1 MLLDY
6 DGERSI
12 LESFKIDQML
22 DLNVTSVEGIEEV
35 VPFRS
40 GNTALKKLLGQK
52 DPIVR
57 CHRWVHVTLEEL
69 PHTDDDDSP

>member
-6 DGERSI
+6 DGKRSI

-22 DLNVTSVEGIEEV
+22 DLNVTSVEGIEAI

-40 GNTALKKLLGQK
+40 GNTALKKLLG
-52 DPIVR
+52 
-57 CHRWVHVTLEEL
+57 
-69 PHTDDDDSP
+69 

>member
-22 DLNVTSVEGIEEV
+22 DLNVTSVEGIEAI
-35 VPFRS
+35 VP
-40 GNTALKKLLGQK
+40 LG
-52 DPIVR
+52 VE
-57 CHRWVHVTLEEL
+57 TL
-69 PHTDDDDSP
+69 H